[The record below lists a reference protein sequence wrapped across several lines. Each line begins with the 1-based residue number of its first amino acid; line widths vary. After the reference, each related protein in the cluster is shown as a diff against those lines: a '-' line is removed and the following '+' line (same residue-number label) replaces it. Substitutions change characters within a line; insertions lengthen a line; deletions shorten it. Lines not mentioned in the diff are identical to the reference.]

1 MAELDRKTRICAQ
14 TDPVVT
20 GMDFVQVVDHTTQD
34 VLHVFFLVDPGAVDG
49 GAAFPDADFDDPTI
63 RNEWP
68 DADLDAL
75 SIIAPETGDVVDITA
90 AAWIIVTRNDVA
102 RKVLEIIVAAPG
114 GQELYDLRYSD
125 AAMDR
130 FFDTLTFSFK
140 QGCPGGGDCKPGCGC
155 PPQQFEDVAVDYLA
169 RDYGSLRAALL
180 DFAAAHYPQW
190 EARIAADP
198 GMMMLEIMA
207 ALGDDFAY
215 QQDRLAA
222 EAYLETAT
230 QSQSVVN
237 LARLVDYQ
245 MDHGAAATTL
255 LTFGAHT
262 AVMTT
267 SNDQM
272 QAASPNRAFAL
283 REDLGA
289 VPFELTEEIWINPK
303 WNDVPLYWP
312 DAGNPC
318 LRIGATLAYLDMP
331 TPLNGDLPVGHSFAN
346 PQDIFI
352 GRRIVLRSG
361 QTNPDNPRRA
371 WAVTITG
378 VEPYVDLLDVGGPER
393 LCITWAE
400 PLPFEMPIAETHA
413 YLNTVA
419 AVAGRSVTELFR
431 VGDDAAMA
439 LAYPTADAVQ
449 MRLLTALPRATERQG
464 ACAHG
469 ARGVVL
475 RHGLTGTDTLGL
487 SWTQDDDRQV
497 PMLGLNQLD
506 PDLSIPFTLDFDH
519 IHTWDFVNGILD
531 ADAEDRAFTLEHGMW
546 SEAVRFQKPSGDVV
560 LNDYISGAGF
570 SLRFGDRDFGISPQV
585 GAVLEARFLT
595 APGMD
600 ANLPPDVISN
610 LSPPEGA
617 DDIATITWADWVTNP
632 FAVTDARV
640 AETLDSIRIN
650 APEAFRAILL
660 RAVRN
665 EDYRTILERRDS
677 IQQANAATR
686 WTGSWA
692 TDFVAVDPAG
702 TQILS
707 DALRIEIARELDCVR
722 QAGRSVCH
730 RDADYIPID
739 ISVDVCVSPN
749 ASNAAMTR
757 KITQALV
764 AYFDPDNFT
773 FGTPLIRSGLEAAVH
788 CVPGVRGVEETKV
801 RRRGKADFELLP
813 ARLMVA
819 PHQILQLANDAARPE
834 RGYIEIS
841 AHGGG

>member
-1 MAELDRKTRICAQ
+1 MAELDRKTRICQQAN
-14 TDPVVT
+14 PVVT
-20 GMDFVQVVDHTTQD
+20 GMDFVQVVSHVTQN

-49 GAAFPDADFDDPTI
+49 GAAFPDADFVDPTI
-63 RNEWP
+63 RNDWVP
-68 DADLDAL
+68 ADLLML
-75 SIIAPETGDVVDITA
+75 SITAPETGDVVRITG

-102 RKVLEIIVAAPG
+102 RKVLEITVEAPG
-114 GQELYDLRYSD
+114 GPELYDLRYNHD
-125 AAMDR
+125 DMDR

-155 PPQQFEDVAVDYLA
+155 PPVVLQDVPVDYLA
-169 RDYGSLRAALL
+169 RDFGSLRAALL
-180 DFAAAHYPQW
+180 DFAAVHYPQW
-190 EARIAADP
+190 EARIVADP

-230 QSQSVVN
+230 QTQSVVN

-262 AVMTT
+262 ATMTT
-267 SNDQM
+267 SNDWM
-272 QAASPNRAFAL
+272 QSPSPDRVFAL

-289 VPFELTEEIWINPK
+289 VPFELTDAVWVNPL

-312 DAGNPC
+312 DAGKPC
-318 LRIGATLAYLDMP
+318 LRIGATSAYLDMP
-331 TPLNGDLPVGHSFAN
+331 TPLDDDLPLGHGYAN
-346 PQDIFI
+346 PKDIFI

-361 QTNPDNPRRA
+361 QTNPDNPKRA

-378 VEPYVDLLDVGGPER
+378 VEGYTDPLDVGGPER

-400 PLPFEMPIAETHA
+400 PLPSEMPIEETRA
-413 YLNTVA
+413 YLNAVA
-419 AVAGRSVTELFR
+419 AIAGRSVTELFR
-431 VGDDAAMA
+431 VGDDAALA

-449 MRLLTALPRATERQG
+449 MGLLTALPHATERQG
-464 ACAHG
+464 ACANG
-469 ARGVVL
+469 TRGVVL
-475 RHGLTGTDTLGL
+475 RHGLTDSDTLGL
-487 SWTQDDDRQV
+487 SWAQDAGRQV
-497 PMLGLNQLD
+497 PMLALNEVE
-506 PDLSIPFTLDFDH
+506 PDLGIPFALDFDH
-519 IHTWDFVNGILD
+519 LHIWDFVDSILN
-531 ADAEDRAFTLEHGMW
+531 ADAEDRAFTVEHGLW
-546 SEAVRFQKPSGDVV
+546 SEAVRIHKPSGDVV
-560 LNDYISGAGF
+560 LNDYTSGAGF
-570 SLRFGDRDFGISPQV
+570 SLRFGDRDFGISPQA
-585 GAVLEARFLT
+585 GAVLEARYLT
-595 APGMD
+595 APGLD
-600 ANLPPDVISN
+600 ANLPPDAITR
-610 LSPPEGA
+610 LAPPEGA
-617 DDIATITWADWVTNP
+617 EDIATITWADWVTNP
-632 FAVTDARV
+632 FAVTDARP

-665 EDYRTILERRDS
+665 EDYRAILERRAT
-677 IQQANAATR
+677 IQQANASTR
-686 WTGSWA
+686 WTGSWP
-692 TDFVAVDPAG
+692 TDFVAVDPTG

-707 DALRIEIARELDCVR
+707 DTLRVEIAQELDCVR
-722 QAGRSVCH
+722 QAGRSVCL

-739 ISVDVCVSPN
+739 ICVDVCVEPDT
-749 ASNAAMTR
+749 SNAAMTR
-757 KITQALV
+757 KITKALV
-764 AYFDPDNFT
+764 DFFDPDNFT

-788 CVPGVRGVEETKV
+788 CVPGVRGVEETKI
-801 RRRGKADFELLP
+801 RRRGKADFETLP

-834 RGYIEIS
+834 RGFIEVS